1 MKNKKDRGSLQ
12 APGTNGH
19 IRWKQINIAFLCARN
34 RDRTHPSWF
43 VSGQYSFDS
52 TCTYS
57 YICFQK
63 SIRSLFCSL
72 SFWAAF
78 ILTHGFLFE
87 NSLYLIVRDKHWL
100 SRWYFLCMNE
110 TSTYSW
116 LKSRASCA
124 SWWNWGKL
132 IKFSLVS
139 FSEIESPSLLVRRGS
154 LSLLRGRKSNLV
166 RIQQARHPSR
176 RIRWWRSAS

>member
-100 SRWYFLCMNE
+100 SRWYFLRMNE

-116 LKSRASCA
+116 LKSRECADYFSMCA
-124 SWWNWGKL
+124 SRTGDSK
-132 IKFSLVS
+132 SLCFTGIVWAFKQFHS
-139 FSEIESPSLLVRRGS
+139 AQSIANTWALRGS
-154 LSLLRGRKSNLV
+154 HN
-166 RIQQARHPSR
+166 HN
-176 RIRWWRSAS
+176 SACTAGFL